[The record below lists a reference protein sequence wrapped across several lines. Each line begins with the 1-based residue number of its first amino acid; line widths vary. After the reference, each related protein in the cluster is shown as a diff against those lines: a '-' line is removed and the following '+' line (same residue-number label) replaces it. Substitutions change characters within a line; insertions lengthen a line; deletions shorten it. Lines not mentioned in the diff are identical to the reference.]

1 MPIHLLDAIFYVE
14 SSRLTVGFKQSSR
27 AKEIL
32 ESLRVVINKGYDLR
46 ALQRNPHIVLLNI
59 EWYHSTLKPIMADW
73 LYMWIETQ
81 HLGTVLSEQ
90 MVKQYLLHDL
100 SEQDDSGDH
109 QQICHL
115 IETSLSIEH
124 KKMLN
129 LGRDWLK
136 SYLPHILQKV
146 DRVSFGLL
154 NKEDYERAL
163 AADPHMPRT
172 RGKLAIPFVGKDVP
186 SRSSEFAHPDVI
198 LGLTI
203 LGYRYEGLRW
213 SDFEDIIA
221 NIRSTLT
228 KEIGPY
234 RLRKSS
240 ILYCNWVRDAGGF
253 IKGENDPS
261 SHHDPDNEVIPLRLL
276 KRSNDE
282 QMKRL
287 YRFLSNHP
295 DTIHF
300 YLENFIFPA
309 YMDSKVL
316 KLSAAGQELGGEML
330 FKRRIGFSGT
340 PSDLL
345 PVELGRCGYEKG
357 SDGQMIHVMTSPS
370 VCSFEIISMNCLFL
384 LFLLYSLPSSLIS
397 LLYSRDSTFHLTK
410 NLQCN

>member
-1 MPIHLLDAIFYVE
+1 MPIHILDAIFYVE

-32 ESLRVVINKGYDLR
+32 DSLRVVINKGYEIR

-59 EWYHSTLKPIMADW
+59 EWYHSTLKPVMADW

-81 HLGTVLSEQ
+81 HLGTISEKL
-90 MVKQYLLHDL
+90 VKQYILQDGHDGY
-100 SEQDDSGDH
+100 DSQLGE
-109 QQICHL
+109 L
-115 IETSLSIEH
+115 IQSSLSMEH

-129 LGRDWLK
+129 LARDWLK
-136 SYLPHILQKV
+136 SYLPHVLQKV

-154 NKEDYERAL
+154 NKDDYERAI

-240 ILYCNWVRDAGGF
+240 ILYSNWVKDAGGF
-253 IKGENDPS
+253 IKGENDLSTTPS
-261 SHHDPDNEVIPLRLL
+261 DPENEVIPLRLL

-309 YMDSKVL
+309 YMDSKIL

-330 FKRRIGFSGT
+330 FKRRIGFSG
-340 PSDLL
+340 
-345 PVELGRCGYEKG
+345 
-357 SDGQMIHVMTSPS
+357 
-370 VCSFEIISMNCLFL
+370 
-384 LFLLYSLPSSLIS
+384 
-397 LLYSRDSTFHLTK
+397 
-410 NLQCN
+410 

>member
-1 MPIHLLDAIFYVE
+1 LDYSPQRWQMPIHILDAIFYVE

-32 ESLRVVINKGYDLR
+32 ESLRVVITNGYEIR
-46 ALQRNPHIVLLNI
+46 ALQRNPHIVLLNL
-59 EWYHSTLKPIMADW
+59 EWYHSTLKPVIADW

-81 HLGTVLSEQ
+81 HLGTISEQ
-90 MVKQYLLHDL
+90 LVKQYILQDGHDGYDAQL
-100 SEQDDSGDH
+100 GQ
-109 QQICHL
+109 L
-115 IETSLSIEH
+115 IESSLSMEH

-129 LGRDWLK
+129 LARDWLK
-136 SYLPHILQKV
+136 SYLPHVLQKV

-154 NKEDYERAL
+154 NKDDYDRAI

-240 ILYCNWVRDAGGF
+240 ILYSNWVKDAGGF
-253 IKGENDPS
+253 IKGEENDLTVPYN
-261 SHHDPDNEVIPLRLL
+261 PENEVIPLRLL
-276 KRSNDE
+276 KRSNED

-287 YRFLSNHP
+287 YGFLSNHP

-309 YMDSKVL
+309 YMDSKIL

-330 FKRRIGFSGT
+330 FKRRIGFSG
-340 PSDLL
+340 
-345 PVELGRCGYEKG
+345 
-357 SDGQMIHVMTSPS
+357 
-370 VCSFEIISMNCLFL
+370 
-384 LFLLYSLPSSLIS
+384 
-397 LLYSRDSTFHLTK
+397 
-410 NLQCN
+410 

>member
-1 MPIHLLDAIFYVE
+1 MDEVDLILHPMKSELNFPIGSYPPPPPSLFLFLGIIPHPSPTGERCELDYSPQRWQMPIHILDAIFYVE

-32 ESLRVVINKGYDLR
+32 ESLRVVITNGYEIR
-46 ALQRNPHIVLLNI
+46 ALQRNPHIVLLNL
-59 EWYHSTLKPIMADW
+59 EWYHSTLKPVIADW

-81 HLGTVLSEQ
+81 HLGTISEQ
-90 MVKQYLLHDL
+90 LVKQYILQDGHDGYDAQL
-100 SEQDDSGDH
+100 GQ
-109 QQICHL
+109 L
-115 IETSLSIEH
+115 IESSLSMEH

-129 LGRDWLK
+129 LARDWLK
-136 SYLPHILQKV
+136 SYLPHVLQKV

-154 NKEDYERAL
+154 NKDDYDRAI

-240 ILYCNWVRDAGGF
+240 ILYSNWVKDAGGF
-253 IKGENDPS
+253 IKGEENDLTVPYN
-261 SHHDPDNEVIPLRLL
+261 PENEVIPLRLL
-276 KRSNDE
+276 KRSNED

-287 YRFLSNHP
+287 YGFLSNHP

-309 YMDSKVL
+309 YMDSKIL

-330 FKRRIGFSGT
+330 FKRRIGFSG
-340 PSDLL
+340 
-345 PVELGRCGYEKG
+345 
-357 SDGQMIHVMTSPS
+357 
-370 VCSFEIISMNCLFL
+370 
-384 LFLLYSLPSSLIS
+384 
-397 LLYSRDSTFHLTK
+397 
-410 NLQCN
+410 